1 MKVTAQRL
9 TEDQTMPRNM
19 PLSFFFGK
27 FEIAS
32 TRWHSI
38 LAGKHWKGK
47 IVLFENFS
55 L

>member
-1 MKVTAQRL
+1 L
-9 TEDQTMPRNM
+9 TENQTMPRNM

-38 LAGKHWKGK
+38 LAGKHGRVK
-47 IVLFENFS
+47 
-55 L
+55 